1 MWIRRCQI
9 DARLEAPLPIP
20 TQIASNEEFIPPPQS
35 LEQRKVE
42 ALTLDLAEK
51 PAKAQGLSR
60 RQFLRTGSGIAAG
73 LLAMNEVFGNC
84 FAVDAAEIKDQKAYQ
99 EKWPKNQFIFDVQTH
114 HVDVEP
120 AWYAQYSRRAGFAK
134 SAPLVSP
141 RSAGFER
148 LP

>member
-1 MWIRRCQI
+1 MWIRRCVI

-60 RQFLRTGSGIAAG
+60 RQFLRTGSGMAAG
-73 LLAMNEVFGNC
+73 LLALNEVFGNC
-84 FAVDAAEIKDQKAYQ
+84 FAVEPAEVADPAAFE
-99 EKWPKNQFIFDVQTH
+99 EKWPKDQFIFDVQTH
-114 HVDVEP
+114 HVDV
-120 AWYAQYSRRAGFAK
+120 SR
-134 SAPLVSP
+134 
-141 RSAGFER
+141 
-148 LP
+148 